1 MEYAQQAHPQTD
13 LHASHSVIPHEWEH
27 SLLEMAKAGL
37 HQIAHPF
44 KEFAACEDLLEQAY
58 AHCEEVTRRN
68 SKTFHMASALM
79 PPAKR
84 QAIRALYA
92 FCRACDDIMDKP
104 SNDDSITQLE
114 EWRMKT
120 ARLHPDET
128 DLIALAWHDTRLKHS
143 IPSLY
148 AEQLIDG
155 VKMDFFQKRYQT
167 FAELTEYCYGVASTV
182 GLMAMHIIGFK
193 DQDAIPYAVRLGIAL
208 QLTNILRDVGEDW
221 RMGRMYLPLDE
232 LHGHGLREDDIALGI
247 VTPRWRKFMKFQIA
261 RVRDLYRTS
270 LPGVKLLDKSGR
282 FATYAAGIL
291 YERILDEIEKN
302 DYDVFTRRAHTS
314 KLTKLKLLPG
324 IWWKSMT
331 E

>member
-1 MEYAQQAHPQTD
+1 MLPGWEYELLHMAQKGQSPHVLSNHRGTGFSPETYKHAYVHCSEITRAH
-13 LHASHSVIPHEWEH
+13 
-27 SLLEMAKAGL
+27 
-37 HQIAHPF
+37 
-44 KEFAACEDLLEQAY
+44 
-58 AHCEEVTRRN
+58 
-68 SKTFHMASALM
+68 SKTFYLASSLM
-79 PPAKR
+79 GAPKR
-84 QAIRALYA
+84 NSVRALYA
-92 FCRACDDIMDKP
+92 FCRMCDDTVDKP
-104 SNDDSITQLE
+104 SESDPQKSLE
-114 EWRMKT
+114 TWREKSLS
-120 ARLHPDET
+120 AGSQEDE
-128 DLIALAWHDTRLKHS
+128 LVAIAWNDTRLRHG
-143 IPSLY
+143 IPAIY
-148 AEQLIDG
+148 VEQLIDG
-155 VKMDFFQKRYQT
+155 VAQDLKTVRYQD
-167 FAELTEYCYGVASTV
+167 FPSLASYCYGVASTV